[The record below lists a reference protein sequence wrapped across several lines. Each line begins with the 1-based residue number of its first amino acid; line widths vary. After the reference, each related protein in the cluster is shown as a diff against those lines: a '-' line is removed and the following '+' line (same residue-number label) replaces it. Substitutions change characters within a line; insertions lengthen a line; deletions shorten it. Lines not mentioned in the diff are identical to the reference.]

1 MVNSG
6 AASKSSPVC
15 CNTDSFSVSHSLIK
29 LQSSH
34 SQERKEKKGKYCI
47 LWYGLGILKVS
58 KYLSVI
64 ICKKEQNENSLNFSR
79 FPCIIH
85 G

>member
-1 MVNSG
+1 MVTSG

-34 SQERKEKKGKYCI
+34 SQERKEE
-47 LWYGLGILKVS
+47 KVS
-58 KYLSVI
+58 IVSFGIV
-64 ICKKEQNENSLNFSR
+64 
-79 FPCIIH
+79 
-85 G
+85 